1 MLIIITA
8 VDFDASSDV
17 VSEGNF
23 SLLANEEIHVDDKKR
38 DAGHKC
44 WQKNT
49 KHISYSHKELTTQTF

>member
-23 SLLANEEIHVDDKKR
+23 SLLANEKIHVDDKKR

-44 WQKNT
+44 WQK
-49 KHISYSHKELTTQTF
+49 